1 MDDKSRAGTVQLLEP
16 ERAEQPLEQPP
27 RPAPRPAVARP
38 RLDSVDRLRGLV
50 MALMALDHV
59 RDFYGDCT
67 FDAVDPTK
75 TNVPVFFTRWIS
87 HFCAPT
93 FVFLT
98 GVGIYLYS
106 ARGRTKPE
114 MSWYLLTRGLWL
126 LVLEAVVLSP
136 LWRGG
141 RVFIDHPEFGQIY
154 PIFGQVFWA
163 IGTSMIVLAGL
174 VWLPRTAVLLFALA
188 LIAGHNAFDG
198 WRPKDFGDWG
208 WLWHVLHVQG
218 EVRLSAGVVL
228 QTAYPLVPWI
238 GIMAAGYV
246 LGPVLKMEKAERR
259 TWILGLGALMT
270 VGFFVLRATNVYGD
284 LHPWKLQR
292 DETYTV
298 LSFLNTHKYPPS
310 LCYFLMT
317 IGPALLLLAAF
328 EGNWGPLGSVLTVF
342 GRVPLFYYLL
352 HLPLIL
358 GSALLT
364 MRLEVALGHYE
375 SVDALLT
382 AGGLRYG
389 LPYVYLIWLAV
400 LVILYFPCRWYA
412 GVKMRS
418 SSPWLTYL

>member
-1 MDDKSRAGTVQLLEP
+1 VDDKSRTGNVQLLEP
-16 ERAEQPLEQPP
+16 DRAEQPLEQPP

-59 RDFYGDCT
+59 RDFFGDCT
-67 FDAVDPTK
+67 FDAVNDMAK
-75 TNVPVFFTRWIS
+75 TTVPVYFTRWVS

-114 MSWYLLTRGLWL
+114 MSWYLITRGLWIIF
-126 LVLEAVVLSP
+126 LEAVVLTP
-136 LWRGG
+136 MWRGG
-141 RVFIDHPEFGQIY
+141 DYSYRFV
-154 PIFGQVFWA
+154 FGQVFWA
-163 IGTSMIVLAGL
+163 IGVSMIVLAGL
-174 VWLPRTAVLLFALA
+174 VWLPRAAILLFALL
-188 LIAGHNAFDG
+188 LIGGHNLFDEF
-198 WRPKDFGDWG
+198 RPEYFGSWA
-208 WLWHVLHVQG
+208 WLWRILHVQD
-218 EVRLSAGVVL
+218 GVPL
-228 QTAYPLVPWI
+228 PGGITLLTAYPLIPWI
-238 GIMAAGYV
+238 GIMAAGYL

-270 VGFFVLRATNVYGD
+270 VGFFVLRAANVYGD
-284 LHPWKLQR
+284 PHPWRLQR

-375 SVDALLT
+375 SVDALLKE
-382 AGGLRYG
+382 GGLRYG